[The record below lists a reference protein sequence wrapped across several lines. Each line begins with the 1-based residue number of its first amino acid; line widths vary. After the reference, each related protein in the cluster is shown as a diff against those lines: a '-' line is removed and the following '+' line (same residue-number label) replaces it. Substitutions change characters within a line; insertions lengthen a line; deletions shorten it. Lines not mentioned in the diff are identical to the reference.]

1 MCGRLCRWWLDRLR
15 RAFSLYDRVR
25 LDHFLGFHSY
35 FSIPAG
41 KACADGRWLAGP
53 GKDLFQTAYDEL
65 GPLNFIAEDLGY
77 LTPGVRA
84 MANLEKSQFY
94 SCYRNFFD
102 STPHADLNLLRLE
115 KAKNLLTNEALPV
128 QQVALLC
135 GFSNL
140 SHFSRYFRKNC
151 GCSPSE
157 WARRP

>member
-1 MCGRLCRWWLDRLR
+1 MLTNYEKPWTTEKLC
-15 RAFSLYDRVR
+15 
-25 LDHFLGFHSY
+25 
-35 FSIPAG
+35 
-41 KACADGRWLAGP
+41 
-53 GKDLFQTAYDEL
+53 
-65 GPLNFIAEDLGY
+65 
-77 LTPGVRA
+77 A

-94 SCYRNFFD
+94 SCYRNFFN

>member
-1 MCGRLCRWWLDRLR
+1 MAIIAGMAYCIKSFPIFSVPSAVGWTTEKLC
-15 RAFSLYDRVR
+15 
-25 LDHFLGFHSY
+25 
-35 FSIPAG
+35 
-41 KACADGRWLAGP
+41 
-53 GKDLFQTAYDEL
+53 
-65 GPLNFIAEDLGY
+65 
-77 LTPGVRA
+77 A